1 MKIDFSINTE
11 FGIFNDALI
20 LDDDITYLDND
31 IEIMKQNR
39 LNNWL
44 AIVNPLLQDNVN
56 GS

>member
-20 LDDDITYLDND
+20 LDDDITYSDND

-56 GS
+56 GN

>member
-1 MKIDFSINTE
+1 MKIDFIINTE